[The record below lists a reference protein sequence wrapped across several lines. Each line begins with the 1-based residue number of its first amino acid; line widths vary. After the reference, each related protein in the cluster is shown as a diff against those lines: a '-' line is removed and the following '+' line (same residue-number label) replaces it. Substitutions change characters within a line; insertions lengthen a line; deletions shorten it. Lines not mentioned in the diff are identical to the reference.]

1 MNLLLSYYIIYIYVI
16 ISSEVMFCLLG
27 LAVGFWS
34 FTVFDVGNLGC
45 LAERSVSAGE
55 VGV

>member
-1 MNLLLSYYIIYIYVI
+1 MLYIYVI